1 MRLRRRI
8 ARLPLYLLGALA
20 VIVVIGGVIAHRI
33 GDLCEVAYDKILSA
47 ATTYDRWA
55 RRQGTRPPSHL
66 WLWLMADRDD
76 TLMLLL
82 LSLIICSIG
91 AVGVCV

>member
-33 GDLCEVAYDKILSA
+33 GDLCEVAYDKILSV

-55 RRQGTRPPSHL
+55 RRQVTKPLPPL
-66 WLWLMADRDD
+66 WLTKNRDD
-76 TLMLLL
+76 TLMLLVL
-82 LSLIICSIG
+82 ALTLCSIG
-91 AVGVCV
+91 AVGVCL